1 MLLYVHAFSGTGS
14 PDLPFSVTSRGPWE
28 YGQHTGQETRG
39 FLLAD
44 HLPA

>member
-1 MLLYVHAFSGTGS
+1 MPLYVHAFSGTGS

-39 FLLAD
+39 FLLAAAS
-44 HLPA
+44 PA